1 MFLCCSD
8 PPLYEYL
15 LMNNV
20 MIYYFI
26 LLSLKAE
33 TWQDFESTYTDM
45 DRLDINKYLTNNK
58 ERLKFN

>member
-15 LMNNV
+15 LKNNV
-20 MIYYFI
+20 MVYYFI